1 MHDANKSSPNL
12 DFWSLTRG
20 ELLAWML
27 PSLLL
32 PAVLFAMRTHA
43 SAAPEPVETVRY
55 AQATER
61 LTAGPGSPARL
72 NLNTATVAE
81 LELLPGIGPGRAR
94 KIVEHRA
101 AHGPFLTVD
110 ELKAVRGL
118 GPATIQRITPLLE
131 IRP

>member
-1 MHDANKSSPNL
+1 MHDANKSSLNL

-27 PSLLL
+27 PSLVL
-32 PAVLFAMRTHA
+32 PAILFAARARM
-43 SAAPEPVETVRY
+43 SSGPETVETVRY
-55 AQATER
+55 APASTR
-61 LTAGPGSPARL
+61 LASGPDSPARL

-118 GPATIQRITPLLE
+118 GPATIQRIVPLLE
-131 IRP
+131 TRP

>member
-1 MHDANKSSPNL
+1 MHDANKSSLNL

-27 PSLLL
+27 PSLVL
-32 PAVLFAMRTHA
+32 PAILFAARARM
-43 SAAPEPVETVRY
+43 SSGPETVETVRY
-55 AQATER
+55 ASASTR
-61 LTAGPGSPARL
+61 LASGPDSPARL

-118 GPATIQRITPLLE
+118 GPATIQRIAPLLE
-131 IRP
+131 TRP